1 MDISNTDH
9 LSAADTSLTFT
20 QTTVIKVQPLQV
32 KGGIS
37 AILAPSCLMQVQVG
51 DTVACAIGAQG
62 SAYILAVLERLDPAA
77 DIVLSSQSPLSVHA
91 PQINLAATK
100 VNLVADELVANIGLL
115 KRLIDRAE
123 DVVGSLI
130 ASFDS
135 IFIRAARSIRR
146 VEELDELSAGHV
158 KIDSPALVEISGEVT
173 TIAGEELIKM
183 QSQQIHM
190 G

>member
-1 MDISNTDH
+1 MDLSNTDY
-9 LSAADTSLTFT
+9 LSAANTELTFT
-20 QTTVIKVQPLQV
+20 KTTVIKVQPLQV
-32 KGGIS
+32 KGGIP

-51 DTVACAIGAQG
+51 DAVACAMSSEG
-62 SAYILAVLERLDPAA
+62 SAYILAILERLDSTSE
-77 DIVLSSQSPLSVHA
+77 IVLSSCSPISVQA
-91 PQINLAATK
+91 PHINLAAAK
-100 VNLVADELVANIGLL
+100 MNFLADELVINVGFM
-115 KRLIDRAE
+115 KRLIEKAE
-123 DVVGSLI
+123 DVVGSLA

-135 IFIRAARSIRR
+135 IFIRASRSIRR

>member
-1 MDISNTDH
+1 MDLSNTH
-9 LSAADTSLTFT
+9 VLSATDTELTFT
-20 QTTVIKVQPLQV
+20 KTTVIKVQPLQV
-32 KGGIS
+32 KGGIP
-37 AILAPSCLMQVQVG
+37 ATLAPSCLIQVQVG
-51 DTVACAIGAQG
+51 DSVACAFSAQG
-62 SAYILAVLERLDPAA
+62 PAYILAILERLDPSS
-77 DIVLSSQSPLSVHA
+77 DLVLSADSPISVQA
-91 PQINLAATK
+91 PQINLAASK
-100 VNLVADELVANIGLL
+100 LNLVADELVINVGLL
-115 KRLIDRAE
+115 KRLIERAE
-123 DVVGSLI
+123 DVVGSLV

>member
-9 LSAADTSLTFT
+9 LSAADTSLNFT

-32 KGGIS
+32 KGGIP
-37 AILAPSCLMQVQVG
+37 AILAPSCLMHVQVG
-51 DTVACAIGAQG
+51 DVVACAVGTQG
-62 SAYILAVLERLDPAA
+62 SAYILAILERIDPAT
-77 DIVLSSQSPLSVHA
+77 DMILSSKSPISVNA

-100 VNLVADELVANIGLL
+100 VNIVADELVANIGLL
-115 KRLIDRAE
+115 RRLIDRAE
-123 DVVGSLI
+123 DVVGSLV

-158 KIDSPALVEISGEVT
+158 KIDSSALVEISAEVT

>member
-1 MDISNTDH
+1 
-9 LSAADTSLTFT
+9 
-20 QTTVIKVQPLQV
+20 VIKVQPLQV
-32 KGGIS
+32 KGGIP
-37 AILAPSCLMQVQVG
+37 AMLAPSCLIQVQVG
-51 DTVACAIGAQG
+51 DVVACAMGSQG
-62 SAYILAVLERLDPAA
+62 SAYILAVLERFDPAA
-77 DIVLSSQSPLSVHA
+77 DMVLSSTSPISVQA
-91 PQINLAATK
+91 PQINLTATK

-123 DVVGSLI
+123 DVVGSLV

-146 VEELDELSAGHV
+146 VEELDELTAGHV

>member
-1 MDISNTDH
+1 MDISNTDY
-9 LSAADTSLTFT
+9 LSAADTSLVFT
-20 QTTVIKVQPLQV
+20 QTTVIKVQPLQI
-32 KGGIS
+32 KGGIT

-51 DTVACAIGAQG
+51 DMVACAISSQG
-62 SAYILAVLERLDPAA
+62 TAYILAVLERLDPAA
-77 DIVLSSQSPLSVHA
+77 DMILSSKSPISVHA
-91 PQINLAATK
+91 PQLNLAATK
-100 VNLVADELVANIGLL
+100 VNVVADELIANIGLL
-115 KRLIDRAE
+115 RRLIDRVE
-123 DVVGSLI
+123 DVVGSLV

-146 VEELDELSAGHV
+146 VEELDELTAGHV

>member
-9 LSAADTSLTFT
+9 LSAADIGLAFI
-20 QTTVIKVQPLQV
+20 QTTVIKVQPLQI
-32 KGGIS
+32 KGGIP
-37 AILAPSCLMQVQVG
+37 AILAPSCLMQVQEG
-51 DTVACAIGAQG
+51 DTVACAKRPEGP
-62 SAYILAVLERLDPAA
+62 AYILAILERLDPTA
-77 DIVLSSQSPLSVHA
+77 DIILSSKSPISVHA
-91 PQINLAATK
+91 PQINLAAVK
-100 VNLVADELVANIGLL
+100 MNVVADELVANIGLL

-135 IFIRAARSIRR
+135 MFIRAARSIRR